1 MSLIDEYNDLMSHDF
16 GEIKNSPYVIRFLKL
31 YSTLYDCPNPRFC
44 EAVMIKY
51 YQELKLTGKMKA
63 ELHEEIKARTCVPN
77 WNGLRYINGDHYSD
91 KYITD
96 KQAFYLLMNGLLT
109 ENEFK
114 VLPKEYADLIA
125 KKVTKEAP
133 ELEKTEQP
141 KQTKEPR
148 TKTKK

>member
-1 MSLIDEYNDLMSHDF
+1 
-16 GEIKNSPYVIRFLKL
+16 
-31 YSTLYDCPNPRFC
+31 
-44 EAVMIKY
+44 
-51 YQELKLTGKMKA
+51 MKA